1 MLKPLSF
8 AEKRLLLASGTEWF
22 PNGFCRGDLFFYNR
36 MKKKNWNR
44 ESFRSRPLERIPMT
58 KEGYQTLKKELE
70 YLKSV
75 EHPQVIRAIEEARSH
90 GDLSENAEYDAAKER
105 QAFIEGRLSELG
117 YKLGNA
123 EVIEVNNLPK
133 DRAVFACTVVLENI
147 DTGEDV
153 EYQLVGPEE
162 SDIQQGRIS
171 VTSPLGKAIIGKK
184 AGEEIVLNA
193 PGGKRVY
200 ELVEI
205 L

>member
-1 MLKPLSF
+1 
-8 AEKRLLLASGTEWF
+8 
-22 PNGFCRGDLFFYNR
+22 
-36 MKKKNWNR
+36 
-44 ESFRSRPLERIPMT
+44 MT
-58 KEGYQTLKKELE
+58 KNGYHTLKKELE
-70 YLKSV
+70 HLKSV
-75 EHPQVIRAIEEARSH
+75 ERPQVIRAIEEARSH

-105 QAFIEGRLSELG
+105 QAFIEGRVSELG

-123 EVIEVNNLPK
+123 EIIEPDNLPK

-162 SDIQQGRIS
+162 SDIEQGRIS

-184 AGEEIVLNA
+184 PGEEIVLNA